1 MTKKEIINYL
11 EAINTQELFAQ
22 ADALRKKY
30 CGDKVFIRG
39 LIEFSNVCVRNCK
52 YCGLRRDNKIIKP
65 YRMRTG
71 EILEASGRIVR
82 GGIKTII
89 LQSGDDFYY
98 TRSVLCKLIKDIK
111 DRFPDVAIT
120 LSIGERPLSEYKA
133 FREHGADRY
142 LLKQETMNEKLYR
155 LLCPGQSLKKRIKI
169 LEYLKKIGFQ
179 VGVGNIVGLP
189 GQTLADLA
197 EDIMFFKNF
206 EPDMIG
212 IGPFLPQEDTPLSK
226 SLIPALGLVLKFLA
240 LTRIVTR
247 NSHLPA
253 TTALSTLNK
262 ERGLVQGLKA
272 GCNVIMVNFTPQK
285 YGKDYKIYDKKT
297 KIDIKR
303 AKEAVRKAK
312 RKLCLD
318 RGDSLL
324 LLFRGR

>member
-1 MTKKEIINYL
+1 MTKKEIINCL
-11 EAINTQELFAQ
+11 ESINTQALFSK
-22 ADALRKKY
+22 ADEVRKKY

-39 LIEFSNVCVRNCK
+39 LIEFSNVCVRNCN
-52 YCGLRRDNKIIKP
+52 YCGLRKDNKKIKP
-65 YRMRTG
+65 YRMRPE
-71 EILEASGRIVR
+71 EILEASGRIVHK
-82 GGIKTII
+82 GIRTIV

-155 LLCPGQSLKKRIKI
+155 LLCPGQSLKRRIKI
-169 LEYLKKIGFQ
+169 LEYLKKLGFQ
-179 VGVGNIVGLP
+179 VGAGNIVGLP

-197 EDIMFFKNF
+197 QDIMFFKDF

-212 IGPFLPQEDTPLSK
+212 IGPFLPQKNTPLAKNRLPDIS
-226 SLIPALGLVLKFLA
+226 LVLRCLA

-253 TTALSTLNK
+253 TTALASFDK
-262 ERGLVQGLKA
+262 ERGYIRGLKA

-285 YGKDYKIYDKKT
+285 YRKDYKIYDKKIRT
-297 KIDIKR
+297 DINKAR
-303 AKEAVRKAK
+303 EAARKAK

-318 RGDSLL
+318 RGDS
-324 LLFRGR
+324 FMHGGR